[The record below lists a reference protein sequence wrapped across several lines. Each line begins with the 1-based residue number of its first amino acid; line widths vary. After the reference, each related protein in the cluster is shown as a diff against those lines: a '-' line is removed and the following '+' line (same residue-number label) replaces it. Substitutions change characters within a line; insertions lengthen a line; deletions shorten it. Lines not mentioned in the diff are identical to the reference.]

1 MTKNTV
7 LFIDPRKID
16 HIVPI
21 LNEYYKLIGSNWNYV
36 FYCGKG
42 TVDYWKHAPFTEA
55 LQNILELRRC
65 KIAEFFPPETVC
77 DKCIEVSRE
86 ETNSPCI
93 HMLC

>member
-21 LNEYYKLIGSNWNYV
+21 LNEYYKLIGPTWNYV

-42 TVDYWKHAPFTEA
+42 TVDYWKNAPFTDA
-55 LQNILELRRC
+55 LQQNLEL
-65 KIAEFFPPETVC
+65 KFL
-77 DKCIEVSRE
+77 KQKK
-86 ETNSPCI
+86 
-93 HMLC
+93 